1 VNVRAQKL
9 RKGDEPCRLPFSFA
23 ERLRMFPGRPPL
35 GARLAQAARAGADAA
50 IDTLRGPARA
60 APQEPAEPT
69 LAADLRAA
77 MDRDELRLDYQPVV
91 DLATSRTVAIEALLR
106 WDHPLRGPLAP
117 CEVIPMAEE
126 TGLIVPLGRWVIARA
141 CREAADLMV
150 TVTVNVSPRQ
160 LEDPGLVLHVARC
173 LHESGLNPWSLV
185 LELTE
190 SELVADVDVAAPVLN
205 DLKRLGVRIALDD
218 VGTGHSR
225 MSYLHAFPVD
235 ILKLGRELVSDAR
248 LCRAFL
254 RLGRDLELATV
265 VEGIERPDQLAELRA
280 MGCDL
285 GQGYLFARPM
295 ATDALAR
302 QLDEPALDLD
312 AELALL
318 TA

>member
-1 VNVRAQKL
+1 ML
-9 RKGDEPCRLPFSFA
+9 
-23 ERLRMFPGRPPL
+23 PGRPPL
-35 GARLAQAARAGADAA
+35 GRRLAQAARVGAEAA
-50 IDTLRGPARA
+50 LDSLRAPAET
-60 APQEPAEPT
+60 APQTPSEPT

-77 MDRDELRLDYQPVV
+77 IDRDELRLDYQPVV

-106 WDHPLRGPLAP
+106 WDHAFRGPISPA
-117 CEVIPMAEE
+117 EVIPMAEE
-126 TGLIVPLGRWVIARA
+126 TGLIVPLGRWAIARA

-160 LEDPGLVLHVARC
+160 LEDPSLVLHVARC
-173 LHESGLNPWSLV
+173 LHETGLNPWSLV

-190 SELVADVDVAAPVLN
+190 SELIADVDAAAPVLA

-218 VGTGHSR
+218 VGTGHSK

-235 ILKLGRELVSDAR
+235 IIKLGREIVDNAR

-254 RLGRDLELATV
+254 RLGRELELATV
-265 VEGIERPDQLAELRA
+265 VEGIERPEQLNDLRA

-285 GQGYLFARPM
+285 GQGFLFARPM
-295 ATDALAR
+295 PSSELSG